1 MKFSDQNHF
10 REHIQERINYF
21 MSHSLP
27 TIIRGFGSYVP
38 EQAVANLDLSKKV
51 ETSDEWIR
59 SRTGIEQRRF
69 ASDKQATSDL
79 ALKAAERAI
88 ADAKIQRNE
97 IDLVLVATITP
108 DMAFPSTACI
118 LQDKLGLEKVASF
131 DLEAACS
138 GFLYALDV
146 ADAMLSSGRYINAL
160 VVGAEK
166 MSSILDWED
175 RTTCVLFGDG
185 AGAAVLSKHGNGP
198 KLLGFYCGAD
208 GSNPSLLCQPGGGSR
223 NPASLNSL
231 KERQHFLKMNGRE
244 IFKSAVRVMDSA
256 SRHILEK
263 TGFGVEDLDLVI
275 PHQANV
281 RIVESLSQR
290 MALPMEKFFCNL
302 DKYGNTSA
310 ASVPIAFDEARRANK
325 LKAGDLGLL
334 VAFGA
339 GLTWS
344 SALFRY

>member
-1 MKFSDQNHF
+1 MPN
-10 REHIQERINYF
+10 IN
-21 MSHSLP
+21 P
-27 TIIRGFGSYVP
+27 TIIRGMGSYVP
-38 EQAVANLDLSKKV
+38 EDTVDNLHLSTKV
-51 ETSDEWIR
+51 DTSDEWIR
-59 SRTGIEQRRF
+59 SRTGIQERRF
-69 ASDKQATSDL
+69 ATDEQATSDL
-79 ALKAAERAI
+79 AFKAAQRAI
-88 ADAKIQRNE
+88 ADAKIDKSQ
-97 IDLVLVATITP
+97 IDLVVVATITP
-108 DMAFPSTACI
+108 DMSFPSTACL

-146 ADAMLSSGRYINAL
+146 ADALVSSGRYQNAL

-185 AGAAVLSKHGNGP
+185 AGAAVLSKDGSGP
-198 KLLGFYCGAD
+198 QLLGFHCGAD

-223 NPASLNSL
+223 NPASLDSIQN
-231 KERQHFLKMNGRE
+231 RQHYLKMNGRE

-256 SRHILEK
+256 SRYILEQ
-263 TGFGVEDLDLVI
+263 TGHNIEDLDLVI

-281 RIVESLSQR
+281 RIVESLSHR
-290 MALPMEKFFCNL
+290 MGLPMEKFFCNL
-302 DKYGNTSA
+302 NKYGNTSA
-310 ASVPIAFDEARRANK
+310 ASVPIAFDEAC
-325 LKAGDLGLL
+325 KAGRLKDGTLGLL

-344 SALFRY
+344 STLFRC